1 MFDTEFFM
9 NMHELKKRI
18 VSEPGKLDPEAIFTA
33 FENCRS
39 RQPYIFNIETTN
51 VCNMKCVMCPRTSLM
66 DRKLTFMDMDLFKKV
81 IDQIKPYTA
90 EQKAR
95 FEAFI
100 KKEYGL
106 TPEDPDQN
114 SFYFFVSSSHVT
126 LHGYGEPLLD
136 PSIEKRVQLC
146 TDRGISTYFS
156 CVPANIDVPRVTA
169 LMRAGLGV
177 IKFAMDSMD
186 DETQKEIRGPK
197 NNFTEA
203 VRKIEALL
211 EIKRQDPSLKTRIVL
226 TMVELSAEE
235 GALQMQKEFK
245 EFWSDKPVYCYVKS
259 QDNRWLYEE
268 DEDMEVK
275 AHYEQQ
281 YCEYPFT
288 SLTVQ
293 VDGKIVPCTQDY
305 NSELSFGDASKESL
319 YDIWNGKTYENLRRL
334 HIMGSFPVGHKCSD
348 RCDQKM
354 VCDRI
359 GKVRHVEKV
368 QV

>member
-1 MFDTEFFM
+1 MFDTAFFM
-9 NMHELKKRI
+9 KMHELKKRI
-18 VSEPGKLDPEAIFTA
+18 VQAPGTLDPEGIFKA
-33 FENCRS
+33 FEECRS
-39 RQPYIFNIETTN
+39 RRPYIFNIETTN

-66 DRKLTFMDMDLFKKV
+66 DRKLTFMEMDLFEKV
-81 IDQIKPYTA
+81 IDQITPYTA
-90 EQKAR
+90 EEKAR

-106 TPEDPDQN
+106 TPETPDQN

-136 PSIEKRVQLC
+136 PSIGQRVQMC

-156 CVPANIDVPRVTA
+156 CVPANIDVPKVTA
-169 LMRAGLGV
+169 MMKAGLGV
-177 IKFAMDSMD
+177 IKFAMDAMD
-186 DETQKEIRGPK
+186 DETQKQIRGSK

-203 VRKIEALL
+203 VHKIEELI

-235 GALQMQKEFK
+235 GSLKLQEEFK
-245 EFWSDKPVYCYVKS
+245 KFWSDKPVYCYVKS

-288 SLTVQ
+288 SMTVQ
-293 VDGKIVPCTQDY
+293 VDGKIVPYPDY
-305 NSELSFGDASKESL
+305 NSEIVFGDANKESL
-319 YDIWNGKTYENLRRL
+319 EEIWNNKIYENLRRMQ
-334 HIMGSFPVGHKCSD
+334 ISGAFPGGHKCSD

-359 GKVRHVEKV
+359 GKLRHLEAV
-368 QV
+368 QK